1 METSHRV
8 QVSRDLIVQL
18 FRVRV
23 TERGAHFPCDT
34 SKQLYG
40 EKQRDP
46 ILCHI
51 RTDISPG
58 LLLPDVRWQ

>member
-51 RTDISPG
+51 RTDISPSMS
-58 LLLPDVRWQ
+58 